1 MLIDES
7 SFVLEDKENEQAL
20 GFCVRDSLS
29 KARQNK
35 VGGQLWK
42 FYMQDISIIY
52 CFPAH
57 QD

>member
-42 FYMQDISIIY
+42 FYMQDISISY
-52 CFPAH
+52 